1 MEAFEAILDIL
12 DNLIID
18 KAFDKNR
25 DIKKRLPYIFI
36 YYITIIVL
44 CILTL
49 FLSINLIKAR
59 NIIGYFLIMI
69 FVILLILLILPIT
82 NWNKE

>member
-82 NWNKE
+82 NWNKK